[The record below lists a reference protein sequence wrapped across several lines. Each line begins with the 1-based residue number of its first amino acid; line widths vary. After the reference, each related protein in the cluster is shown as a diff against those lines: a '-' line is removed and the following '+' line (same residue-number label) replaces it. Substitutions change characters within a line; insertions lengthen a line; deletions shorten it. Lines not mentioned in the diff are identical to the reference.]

1 MSKKIGKLL
10 MSSNTAISNATVDP
24 KVYKAISLYGY
35 TEERLQEGKLL
46 LDNAEALSTQQ
57 AQKNGDKLGASQ
69 AMNVARKKVS
79 DAYVPHVKIAR
90 IAMKNNKGAFQALEL
105 NGKRKRANAARLSQA
120 KTFYTNAIANENY
133 KTALADFG
141 ITEDKLKA
149 ALNLIKEAE
158 NARANYLKKNGEAQ
172 NATAKRNLAI
182 EALEEW
188 MSDFIAIARIA
199 LEGQSQLM
207 EILGV
212 VVPG

>member
-10 MSSNTAISNATVDP
+10 MNSNTAISNASVDP
-24 KVYKAISLYGY
+24 KVYKALSLYGY
-35 TEERLQEGKLL
+35 TAERLQEGKLL
-46 LDNAEALSTQQ
+46 LDKAEALCTRQV
-57 AQKNGDKLGASQ
+57 QKYGDKLGASQ
-69 AMNVARKKVS
+69 VMKVARQKVS
-79 DAYVPHVKIAR
+79 AAYVPHVKIAR

-105 NGKRKRANAARLSQA
+105 NGKRKRANAARLAQA

-141 ITEDKLKA
+141 ITEDKLEA

-158 NARANYLKKNGEAQ
+158 NARANYLKAKGEVQ

-182 EALEEW
+182 ESLEEW

-199 LEGQSQLM
+199 LEGQSQML

-212 VVPG
+212 VVP

>member
-10 MSSNTAISNATVDP
+10 MNSNTAISNAISDSRVN
-24 KVYKAISLYGY
+24 KAISLYGY
-35 TEERLQEGKLL
+35 TAERLQEGKLL
-46 LDNAEALSTQQ
+46 HDNAQALSTRQV
-57 AQKNGDKLGASQ
+57 QKYGDKIGASQ
-69 AMNVARKKVS
+69 AMTVARQKVS
-79 DAYVPHVKIAR
+79 AAYVPHVKIAR

-120 KTFYTNAIANENY
+120 KTFYTNAIANESY
-133 KTALADFG
+133 KTALANYG
-141 ITEDKLKA
+141 ITEDKLEA

-158 NARANYLKKNGEAQ
+158 NARANYLKEKGEVQ

-182 EALEEW
+182 EALDEW

-199 LEGQSQLM
+199 LKEQSQLL

-212 VVPG
+212 VVP